1 MRCGYGNGHDEA
13 TLAICHKA
21 AEQACR
27 PHKLRGHSCTR
38 RRAAPKDLVYAYMWF
53 LITSEQITQAKNY
66 VNKAMTMD
74 QLLEAEQ
81 RAAEWMRKTKRIP
94 RSAKG
99 ASGA

>member
-1 MRCGYGNGHDEA
+1 
-13 TLAICHKA
+13 
-21 AEQACR
+21 
-27 PHKLRGHSCTR
+27 
-38 RRAAPKDLVYAYMWF
+38 MWF